1 MIAAALAALAGWW
14 LASRL
19 APAPLRLRLAAVRR
33 AVPAARNARWRE
45 FIAGVA
51 ARARGRAAV
60 EAQVAAAGW
69 PAAAVDRLLAAE
81 RILPIALP
89 IAGLPL
95 LWLASDG
102 AGMVAGTALLAAV
115 GRFGPRLLAVNAAQ
129 RRLQALARGL
139 PDAVDLLVICADSG
153 LGLAAALARCGRE
166 LAPAQPQLAAELAL
180 TALELGLL
188 PQQAQAYAN
197 LARRVPL
204 PPAIALC
211 DLMVQTLRFGTPL
224 AQGLRALAAENRAHR
239 LLAAEERAARLPAL
253 LTVPMIAFILPPLFI
268 VLVGPALVKAL
279 AG

>member
-14 LASRL
+14 LATRL

-33 AVPAARNARWRE
+33 AVPAARNAHLRGI
-45 FIAGVA
+45 IAGVA

-95 LWLASDG
+95 LWLGSDSV
-102 AGMVAGTALLAAV
+102 GMAAGTALLGMA
-115 GRFGPRLLAVNAAQ
+115 GRFGPQLLAVNAAQ

-204 PPAIALC
+204 PPVIALC